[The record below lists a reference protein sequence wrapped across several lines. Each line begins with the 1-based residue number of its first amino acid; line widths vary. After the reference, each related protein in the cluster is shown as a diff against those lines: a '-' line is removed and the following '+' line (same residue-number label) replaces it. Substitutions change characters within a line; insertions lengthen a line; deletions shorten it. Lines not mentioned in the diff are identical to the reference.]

1 MTTDARAEI
10 KARLDIL
17 DVIGGHVSLHRSG
30 TQHVGLCPFHAERTP
45 SFSVSQQRQAWY
57 CHGCHEGGD
66 IFTFV
71 EKIEQVD
78 FPRALEL
85 LAERAGVELEK
96 DRRGGGRGAGRRRAI
111 ELNERAAK
119 FYEYVLWTLPAGE
132 AGRRLLTERG
142 VDEALARR
150 FRVGFAPQ
158 GGQAGDALSRYLV
171 GRGGASLA
179 EVAAAGLAGRGG
191 RDLFRHRLVF
201 PISDERGQVLG
212 FGGRALGDAI
222 PKYLNTPE
230 TGAYHKS
237 TALFGLDQA
246 RPALRERRVAV
257 VVEGY
262 FDVLAAHAAGVAHV
276 VASSGTALTREQV
289 RIIARHADQVVLCFD
304 GDAAGTRA
312 ADTAVDLCAAER
324 LPARIAV
331 MPPEFKDPDEMVRS
345 DPAAFAAT
353 ISGAE
358 PEWHVLLLRATAGT
372 GGGVDERRRAG
383 ERVAAL
389 LRRIPDENTRELY
402 AREGA
407 QRLEVSASSL
417 VASALTEVR
426 AANLTRARSAVDRGA
441 PPPAASPRLLR
452 STRAP
457 RSRVSTR
464 RIPGILRRRGRS
476 SWPRTPLSAPPWR
489 GWWSTRWAWISVT
502 WAVRRFATSSSWPD
516 RCHPSPAFRCT
527 PWVPPTGGWRRA
539 SRSGISPSSPPTPTR
554 SPWSGRWRTASDW
567 SGRPPA
573 GVAPD
578 ARSTS
583 CSPPPARWTRG
594 ATRTSRPGSAAC
606 WRRSGSRRS
615 DRRPIG
621 GTAASRKL
629 RARA

>member
-1 MTTDARAEI
+1 MATDAVAEI
-10 KARLDIL
+10 KAQL
-17 DVIGGHVSLHRSG
+17 DVLEVIGAHVSLHRTG
-30 TQHVGLCPFHAERTP
+30 TQHTGLCPFHPEKTP
-45 SFSVSQQRQAWY
+45 SFVVSQAKQSWY

-96 DRRGGGRGAGRRRAI
+96 DRRGGARGAGRRRAI

-119 FYEYVLWTLPAGE
+119 FYEYVLWNVAAGG
-132 AGRRLLTERG
+132 AGRRLLAERG

-158 GGQAGDALSRYLV
+158 GGPAGDALSRYLV
-171 GRGGASLA
+171 GRGGAALS
-179 EVAAAGLAGRGG
+179 EVSAAGLAGRGG

-212 FGGRALGDAI
+212 FGGRALGDAT

-246 RPALRERRVAV
+246 RQALRELRVAV

-289 RIIARHADQVVLCFD
+289 RIVARHADLVVLCFD
-304 GDAAGTRA
+304 GDAAGKRA
-312 ADTAVDLCAAER
+312 ADAAVDLCAAER
-324 LPARIAV
+324 LAARIAV
-331 MPPEFKDPDEMVRS
+331 LPPEFKDPDEMVRA
-345 DPAAFAAT
+345 DAPAFAAA

-358 PEWHVLLLRATAGT
+358 PEWQVLLARATAGV
-372 GGGVDERRRAG
+372 GGGVDERRRAS

-402 AREGA
+402 AREAA
-407 QRLEVSASSL
+407 QMLEVSASSL

-426 AANLTRARSAVDRGA
+426 AANLTRGRSAADRPSPPPGAASSSPAAEAGSTDPGLDEGDPGNPPPSWEEFLAAYAAQRPALAGLLVDELGLDLDDLASPPVRRILELARSAPPDAGLPLHALGAADRRL
-441 PPPAASPRLLR
+441 AARLSVRDLPELAADADPVALE
-452 STRAP
+452 RALADCV
-457 RSRVSTR
+457 RQ
-464 RIPGILRRRGRS
+464 
-476 SWPRTPLSAPPWR
+476 
-489 GWWSTRWAWISVT
+489 
-502 WAVRRFATSSSWPD
+502 VRR
-516 RCHPSPAFRCT
+516 
-527 PWVPPTGGWRRA
+527 
-539 SRSGISPSSPPTPTR
+539 
-554 SPWSGRWRTASDW
+554 
-567 SGRPPA
+567 
-573 GVAPD
+573 
-578 ARSTS
+578 
-583 CSPPPARWTRG
+583 
-594 ATRTSRPGSAAC
+594 
-606 WRRSGSRRS
+606 
-615 DRRPIG
+615 
-621 GTAASRKL
+621 AASRG
-629 RARA
+629 RARREISELLAAAGALDPERDENVAARVRRMLAEERASPE